1 MNKIPA
7 KKKIVFINQASGY
20 LTIDIVNAFV
30 SQFDEIALIS
40 SPLRIQERN
49 LDPKV
54 KLVNT
59 FKHSRKS
66 NRSRIFKWVLSTF
79 HIFFLLITRFRKYE
93 IFYITIPPLAYW
105 GSLFLPNKFS
115 ILIYDVY
122 PDVLKV
128 FGVNRNNWIYLLW
141 ERVNRKLFDKANQ
154 IYTLS
159 DDLAKKIKQYTTKN
173 EIAIINNW
181 SGFTEILNID
191 KENNPFIEE
200 HGLNDKFVVQYAGN
214 ISVTHDLDILL
225 ELAKILKDKHNV
237 VFLIIGR
244 GNYLNKLQEIAN
256 NEKLNN
262 VIFLPFQPDNIL
274 KYSLSAANISIV
286 AVGNEVSDIS
296 VPSKIYNLQSL
307 SIPILGIAPLNSELN
322 KHLIKYKN
330 GECFS
335 SNDLTGMSNFI
346 IRLSADPLLED
357 RYRNNSARAAKDFS
371 YLNAELYVKEY
382 YSL

>member
-59 FKHSRKS
+59 FKHSRRS
-66 NRSRIFKWVLSTF
+66 NRFRIFKWVLSTF

-93 IFYITIPPLAYW
+93 IFYITIPPLSYW

-159 DDLAKKIKQYTTKN
+159 DDLAKKIKQYTKKN

-181 SGFTEILNID
+181 SGFTEILNIN

-214 ISVTHDLDILL
+214 ISVTHDLEILL
-225 ELAKILKDKHNV
+225 ELAKILKDKHKV

-244 GNYLNKLQEIAN
+244 GNYLNKLKEIAN
-256 NEKLNN
+256 SEKLNN

-286 AVGNEVSDIS
+286 AVGNKVSDIS

-322 KHLIKYKN
+322 KHLLN
-330 GECFS
+330 
-335 SNDLTGMSNFI
+335 
-346 IRLSADPLLED
+346 IRMVNVF
-357 RYRNNSARAAKDFS
+357 R
-371 YLNAELYVKEY
+371 VMI
-382 YSL
+382 